1 MPNMHDDEI
10 VAGAIDQLASIFNA
24 SYSKPIGERKDA
36 LWLACKLMGDAMG
49 VSVINPINI
58 PLHSTVHNVVM
69 AIAHASQFQVRR
81 VLLKGKWW
89 ENDNGP
95 LLVFS
100 QESHNP
106 FALVMN
112 RSGKYQVIEPISGY
126 SRPFEPELAQT
137 LDFYAYSFYRCLPD
151 TELNLKGLLLF
162 TLKGQWREVLRLL
175 LLQTGIGLLGLLIP
189 VATGI
194 LLNTAV
200 PLADVSLLQQW
211 IIGLLAITFGMTA
224 FNAAKILSLI
234 RLRYKV
240 NASTQAAIWARLV
253 RLPVTFFRLYTPG
266 DLALRASG
274 IDTIQQELTDST
286 LQTFLSAIFSLLT
299 LGLMFYYSPLLAGV
313 AVVILLVFLS
323 LMFLNA
329 RMQLKYQRPIA
340 QLQGRLANLTLQFLT
355 SISKLRVSHTEGR
368 SFALWAEK
376 FSDKNRLFFK
386 SSLLEIQF
394 NIVAGL
400 LSIIGLLVVYGL
412 VGAGYVKIT
421 FGSFIAFNA
430 AFGQFFAA
438 TVGFASI
445 FMTWIN
451 LIPLYERI
459 KPILTTLPESE
470 SAGIDPGEISGK
482 IGLNSINFRYYV
494 DAPLV
499 LEDISLTIH
508 PGEMVALVGP
518 TGSGKSTLFRLLL
531 GFEKPIIG
539 SVVYDDQDLA
549 KLNIRL
555 LREQIGVVLQNGM
568 LFAGTIFENIAG
580 SRPLTLEAAWEAAQQ
595 VGLAQD
601 IEAMSMGMHTLISEA
616 GKTLSVGQRQRLM
629 IARAL
634 ARKPQILFLDEATS
648 ALDNP
653 TQAEVMRNLEG
664 LKITRVVAA
673 HRLSTLVNADRI
685 YVIQSG
691 KIVQNGTYE
700 DLMQQPGLFATLAQ
714 RQIIS

>member
-10 VAGAIDQLASIFNA
+10 VASAIDQLASIFNA
-24 SYSKPIGERKDA
+24 SYTKPIGEQKDV
-36 LWLACKLMGDAMG
+36 LWLACKLIGDAIG
-49 VSVINPINI
+49 VKVVNPDNI
-58 PLHSTVHNVVM
+58 PLHTTVHNVVM
-69 AIAHASQFQVRR
+69 SVAHASQFQVRR
-81 VLLKGKWW
+81 VLLKGHWW

-95 LLVFS
+95 LLAFS
-100 QESHNP
+100 QETHQP
-106 FALVMN
+106 FVLIMN
-112 RSGKYQVIEPISGY
+112 HSGKYNIIEPASGY
-126 SRPFEPELAQT
+126 SRPFEAEMAQS

-151 TELNLKGLLLF
+151 IALNLKELLVF
-162 TLKGQWREVLRLL
+162 ALKNQWRDIFRLL
-175 LLQTGIGLLGLLIP
+175 LLQTCIGLLGLLIP

-211 IIGLLAITFGMTA
+211 IIGLVAITLGMVA
-224 FNAAKILSLI
+224 FNAAKILSMI
-234 RLRYKV
+234 RLRYKT

-253 RLPVTFFRLYTPG
+253 RLPVRFFRAYTPG

-274 IDTIQQELTDST
+274 IDTIQQELTDAT
-286 LQTFLSAIFSLLT
+286 LQTFLSGIFSVLT
-299 LGLMFYYSPLLAGV
+299 LGLMFYYSPLLAVV
-313 AVVILLVFLS
+313 AIVMLLIFLS
-323 LMFLNA
+323 LMFFNA

-340 QLQGRLANLTLQFLT
+340 QLQGRLANLVLQFLT
-355 SISKLRVSHTEGR
+355 SISKLRVSHSEGR

-376 FSDKNRLFFK
+376 FSNKNRLFFK

-394 NIVAGL
+394 NIVTGI
-400 LSIIGLLVVYGL
+400 LSIIGLLSVFGL
-412 VGAGYVKIT
+412 VGAGYVKIS

-438 TVGFASI
+438 TIGFASI
-445 FMTWIN
+445 LMTWIS

-470 SAGIDPGEISGK
+470 VSGLDPGPVTGK
-482 IGLNSINFRYYV
+482 IALSSVNFRYYSEG
-494 DAPLV
+494 PWV
-499 LEDISLTIH
+499 LEDISLAIE

-531 GFEKPIIG
+531 GFETPATG
-539 SVVYDDQDLA
+539 GVFYNDQDLS

-580 SRPLTLEAAWEAAQQ
+580 THPLTMEDAWEVAAQ

-601 IEAMSMGMHTLISEA
+601 IETMSMGMHTLISEG

-634 ARKPQILFLDEATS
+634 ARKPQMLFLDEATS

-653 TQAEVMRNLEG
+653 TQAEVMRNLEA
-664 LKITRVVAA
+664 LKITRIVAA

-685 YVIQSG
+685 FVLQAG
-691 KIVQNGTYE
+691 KIVQTGSY
-700 DLMQQPGLFATLAQ
+700 DALMREPGLFATLAQ